1 MRKFLVLVKKEVRE
15 LLTPQMLAPLLI
27 TVLIFV
33 FIGRVVGGE
42 AEKAESRQVISL
54 VDLDN
59 TGTSRSVAEIL
70 SKSKFRVDLY
80 LKEDIPSAIERAKQ
94 KGQSSVLVLPR
105 GFESGLKNFK
115 PQPVET
121 YTIVRNFSFLGA
133 RNTGSVKVALATIN
147 DYLSSQLILASA
159 PNSAPQELKN
169 PVRVEEHV
177 IVGEKMAAVS
187 PEQVMAFVTSQTT
200 FIPIVL
206 FIVIIFAAQMVAT
219 AVATEK
225 ENKTLETLLSTPI
238 NRSAL
243 VSAKMVAA
251 GLIALATAIVYMFS
265 FRYYMTG
272 LSGGGIGGV
281 NGGGFGTAV
290 GSSMSGAMREL
301 GLVLSPA
308 SYAVLGI
315 SLFFGILCALAIAII
330 LGAFAEE
337 VKSIQA
343 LIAPLMI
350 VVLIPYLLVMFLDIS
365 TLSPV
370 LKYVVLAI
378 PFSHP
383 FLAAPNLFLRD
394 YAGVFYGIAYEAA
407 FFAVFVYIAGRIFS
421 SDRILT
427 MKLRLKRSRS
437 ASI

>member
-1 MRKFLVLVKKEVRE
+1 MRKFLVLTKKEVRE

-42 AEKAESRQVISL
+42 ARKAQAKQAISVL
-54 VDLDN
+54 DLDN
-59 TGTSRSVAEIL
+59 TKTSRSMLKIL
-70 SKSKFRVDLY
+70 SGSKFKVELY
-80 LKEDIPSAIERAKQ
+80 QKEDIRSTIERTKER
-94 KGQSSVLVLPR
+94 KGSVVLVIPR
-105 GFESGLKNFK
+105 GFESGLKDSK
-115 PQPVET
+115 PRQIET

-133 RNTGSVKVALATIN
+133 RNTGSVKVALVVIN
-147 DYLSSQLILASA
+147 DFLSNQLILASA
-159 PNSAPQELKN
+159 PGSIPQELKN
-169 PVRVEEHV
+169 PVKVKDHV
-177 IVGEKMAAVS
+177 IVGRKMAAVS
-187 PEQVMAFVTSQTT
+187 PEQVMGFVTSQTT

-206 FIVIIFAAQMVAT
+206 FIVIVFAAQMVAT
-219 AVATEK
+219 AIATEK

-238 NRSAL
+238 SRSAL
-243 VSAKMVAA
+243 VTAKMVAA
-251 GLIALATAIVYMFS
+251 GLIALLTAVVYMFS

-272 LSGGGIGGV
+272 LSGSAVTGLGGNLGGPA
-281 NGGGFGTAV
+281 GASMGDAV
-290 GSSMSGAMREL
+290 KEL

-308 SYAVLGI
+308 SYAVLGL

-365 TLSPV
+365 TLSPL
-370 LKYVVLAI
+370 LKYLVLVI

-383 FLAAPNLFLRD
+383 FLAAPNLFLRN
-394 YAGVFYGIAYEAA
+394 YPAVFYGIVYEAA

-427 MKLRLKRSRS
+427 MKLRLKRGSQPVS
-437 ASI
+437 